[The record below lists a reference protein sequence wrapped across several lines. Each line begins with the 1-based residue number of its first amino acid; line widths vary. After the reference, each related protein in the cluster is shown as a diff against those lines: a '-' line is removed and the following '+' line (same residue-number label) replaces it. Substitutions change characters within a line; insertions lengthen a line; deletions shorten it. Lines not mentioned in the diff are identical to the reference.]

1 MTAAQQQLEQELQE
15 DAALEKR
22 LIAGICADTFED
34 FIRSVMPEYVFNWH
48 HLVLID
54 AAQRLADREF
64 ERLIVMMPPRHGKS
78 QIVSRLFPAWLF
90 ARQQNEQVILSSY
103 SADLA
108 SAMNRDVQRIM
119 TGETYRALFPDTRLS
134 EGKDAGVV
142 RNNSRFDII
151 DSKGYL
157 ISAGVGGGI
166 TGAGATVG
174 IIDDPVKNS
183 AEADSATYRN
193 TAWEWYTTTF
203 KTRFEPNAIEI
214 VCATRWHEDDLTGRI
229 LKQIEDG
236 ESGVKT
242 EIVNLP
248 ALCEHPEQ
256 YRDIGEA
263 LWEGKYSRGKLL
275 KMQSDLGSRAWNALY
290 QQRPAPEEG
299 NLIKRDWFDFY
310 DPRKV
315 NLSGETVNFFFDTA
329 YTDKE
334 ANDPTAGIAYVKR
347 GEDYYVLE
355 CRAEWLEFLEQTKFI
370 LDFCNENGYGVR
382 SLARVEPKAT
392 GKSIVQVLKR
402 QTKLNI
408 LESEPPKDSKI
419 ARVNSIAARLEAG
432 RVLLPKGAGWV
443 AGFLDE
449 CAAFPNAPHD
459 DRVDCLC
466 GMILSEE
473 KTVRQFRRRV
483 SSIN

>member
-1 MTAAQQQLEQELQE
+1 MTALHEELEQRLSA
-15 DAALEKR
+15 DTSLETR
-22 LIAGICADTFED
+22 LIAGICRDSFED
-34 FIRSVMPEYVFNWH
+34 FIRAVMPEYVFNWH

-54 AAQRLADREF
+54 AAQRLAERKF

-90 ARQQNEQVILSSY
+90 ARNTSEQVILSSY

-108 SAMNRDVQRIM
+108 SAMNRDAQRII
-119 TGETYRALFPDTRLS
+119 TSETYTALFPETRLS
-134 EGKDAGVV
+134 EGRETGVV
-142 RNNSRFDII
+142 RNNSRFDIL

-157 ISAGVGGGI
+157 ISAGIGGGI

-174 IIDDPVKNS
+174 IIDDPVKT
-183 AEADSATYRN
+183 AQEADSATYRN

-203 KTRFEPNAIEI
+203 KTRFEPNAIEVI
-214 VCATRWHEDDLTGRI
+214 CQTRWHEDDLTGRV
-229 LKQIEDG
+229 LRQIEEG
-236 ESGVKT
+236 GNTVKT
-242 EIVNLP
+242 EVISFP
-248 ALCEHPEQ
+248 ALCEHDEQ
-256 YRDIGEA
+256 FRGIGEA
-263 LWEGKYSRGKLL
+263 LWESKYDRGKLL
-275 KMQSDLGSRAWNALY
+275 TMQHDLGSRTWNALY

-299 NLIKRDWFDFY
+299 NLIKRDWFDEY
-310 DPRKV
+310 DPRRV
-315 NLSGETVNFFFDTA
+315 NLQGLPVNFFFDTA

-334 ANDPTAGIAYVKR
+334 ANDPTAGIAYVKK
-347 GEDYYVLE
+347 GDDYYVLE
-355 CRAEWLEFLEQTKFI
+355 CRAEWLDFLEQTKFI
-370 LDFCNENGYGVR
+370 LDFCNDNGYTVR

-408 LESEPPKDSKI
+408 LESEPPKDSKT

-449 CAAFPNAPHD
+449 CAAFPNAAHD

-473 KTVRQFRRRV
+473 KPVRGFRRRV

>member
-1 MTAAQQQLEQELQE
+1 MIETIFTGDELRQ
-15 DAALEKR
+15 
-22 LIAGICADTFED
+22 IHADLCRDNFVD
-34 FIRSVMPEYVFNWH
+34 FIEAVQPDYVFNWH

-54 AAQRLADREF
+54 ALQRLADREF

-78 QIVSRLFPAWLF
+78 QLVSRLFPAWAF
-90 ARQQNEQVILSSY
+90 ARDRQEQIILSSY
-103 SADLA
+103 SLDLA
-108 SAMNRDVQRIM
+108 SAMNRDCQRII
-119 TGETYRALFPDTRLS
+119 TGDEYRRLFPETRLNERNS
-134 EGKDAGVV
+134 AAAV
-142 RNNSRFDII
+142 RNNHRFDIVGET
-151 DSKGYL
+151 GYF
-157 ISAGVGGGI
+157 IAAGVGGGI
-166 TGAGATVG
+166 TGAGATIG
-174 IIDDPVKNS
+174 IIDDPVKN
-183 AEADSATYRN
+183 AQEADSQTYRN

-203 KTRFEPNAIEI
+203 KTRFEPNAVEVI
-214 VCATRWHEDDLTGRI
+214 CQTRWHEDDLTGRI
-229 LKQIEDG
+229 LKQIEEEG
-236 ESGVKT
+236 SEVST
-242 EIVNLP
+242 EIISLP

-256 YRDIGEA
+256 YRDIGDA
-263 LWEGKYSRGKLL
+263 LWPGKYSRGKLL
-275 KMQSDLGSRAWNALY
+275 KMQNDLGSRAWGALY

-299 NLIKRDWFDFY
+299 NLIKRDWFDVY
-310 DPRKV
+310 DPKKV
-315 NLSGETVNFFFDTA
+315 DLSGTPVNFFFDTA

-334 ANDPTAGIAYVKR
+334 ANDPTAGIAYVKK
-347 GEDYYVLE
+347 GDDYYVLE

-370 LDFCNENGYGVR
+370 LDFCSDNGYTVR

-408 LESEPPKDSKI
+408 VESEPPKDSKI

-432 RVLLPKGAGWV
+432 RVLLPKGQAWV

-449 CAAFPNAPHD
+449 CAAFPNGAHD

-473 KTVRQFRRRV
+473 NPVRGFRRRV